1 LLPSKAAEESK
12 EAEEEEE
19 EEEEESCFLAGS
31 WSPLDPEPE
40 AKAKARIG
48 TLRQQLLK
56 EAEAETENI
65 GTEICI
71 A

>member
-12 EAEEEEE
+12 EAE

-56 EAEAETENI
+56 EAEAEIENI